1 MPAAPAVKTLSSRF
15 WQGRQSWQYEEL
27 LEVAGH
33 RLRVRIDSDAYDF
46 QSSAVCERWDGN
58 AWREVS
64 RLAGQV
70 MESRNGASG
79 ERRAVSYVA
88 KELSPAAKAAFAV
101 DRDKLVLEARLTLGL
116 AV

>member
-1 MPAAPAVKTLSSRF
+1 MASAKPKILSSRY
-15 WQGRQSWQYEEL
+15 WQGRQSWEYEEL
-27 LEVAGH
+27 LEIAGH

-70 MESRNGASG
+70 MASRPGDSS
-79 ERRAVSYVA
+79 RQSPVSYTA
-88 KELSPAAKAAFAV
+88 RELSPPAQAAFEA
-101 DRDKLVLEARLTLGL
+101 DRNQLVAEARMVLG
-116 AV
+116 V